1 MGEVEKVASL
11 LGILTPLIPGKRKR
25 KILLGFRPGRCQHF
39 FFFSTIADSGS
50 WLGKSFFSARRK
62 GFDLGFHLYL
72 CRGMKVVLLDC

>member
-39 FFFSTIADSGS
+39 FFFFP
-50 WLGKSFFSARRK
+50 L
-62 GFDLGFHLYL
+62 
-72 CRGMKVVLLDC
+72 